1 MYLFSMRVTRKN
13 AVTLVLIVV
22 MLVSVGSLF
31 LGNKAAK
38 KVTVIMET
46 SMGTIELELDSE
58 KAPVTVANFVEY
70 ASDGHFEGT
79 VFHRVIPDFMI
90 QGGGMTSTGTEKP
103 TRDPIVLESRNG
115 LRNMRGAIAMARTS
129 VPDSATS
136 QFFINLVDNPFLDYS
151 TGNDGYAVFGSVVEG
166 MEVVDAI
173 AGVRVGPRGPFDDW
187 PVQDV
192 VIQKVTVVDR

>member
-1 MYLFSMRVTRKN
+1 MRVTRKN

-22 MLVSVGSLF
+22 MLASVGSLF

-70 ASDGHFEGT
+70 ASDGHFEDT
-79 VFHRVIPDFMI
+79 VFHRVIPGFMI
-90 QGGGMTSTGTEKP
+90 QGGGLASNGAEKP

-115 LRNMRGAIAMARTS
+115 LRNVRGAIAMARTS

-151 TGNDGYAVFGSVVEG
+151 TGNDGYAVFGRVVKG
-166 MEVVDAI
+166 LDVVDAI
-173 AGVRVGPRGPFDDW
+173 AGVGTGSRGLYDDW

-192 VIQKVTVVDR
+192 GILEVTVVDR

>member
-1 MYLFSMRVTRKN
+1 MRVTRKN

-46 SMGTIELELDSE
+46 SMGTIELELDPE

-70 ASDGHFEGT
+70 ASDGHFEDT
-79 VFHRVIPDFMI
+79 VFHRVIPGFMI
-90 QGGGMTSTGTEKP
+90 QGGGLASNGAEKP

-115 LRNMRGAIAMARTS
+115 LRNVRGAIAMARTS

-136 QFFINLVDNPFLDYS
+136 QFFINLVDNSFLDYS
-151 TGNDGYAVFGSVVEG
+151 TGNDGYAVFGRVVKG
-166 MEVVDAI
+166 LDVVDAI
-173 AGVRVGPRGPFDDW
+173 AGVGTGSRGLYDDW

-192 VIQKVTVVDR
+192 VIQEVTVVDR

>member
-1 MYLFSMRVTRKN
+1 MRVTRKN

-70 ASDGHFEGT
+70 ASDGHFEDT
-79 VFHRVIPDFMI
+79 VFHRVIPGFMI
-90 QGGGMTSTGTEKP
+90 QGGGLASNGAEKP

-115 LRNMRGAIAMARTS
+115 LRNVRGAIAMARTS

-136 QFFINLVDNPFLDYS
+136 QFFINLVDNSFLDYS
-151 TGNDGYAVFGSVVEG
+151 TGNDGYAVFGRVVKG
-166 MEVVDAI
+166 LDVVDAI
-173 AGVRVGPRGPFDDW
+173 AGVGTGSRGFYDDW

-192 VIQKVTVVDR
+192 VILEVTVVDR